1 MCGIVGAISQAP
13 VNQLLYDALLLLQH
27 RGQDAAGI
35 VTMQGTKCFMHK
47 ARGMVRDVF
56 RTRNMRTLI
65 GNVGLGQTRYPTAG
79 NAYSEEEAQPFY
91 VNAPYGIV
99 LVHNGNLTNAQA
111 LKAELFAIDRRHINT
126 ESDTEV
132 LINVLAHELEMAG
145 RDLPLT
151 PEQVFKAVGAVQ
163 RRIRG
168 SYAVIALIAGHGLL
182 AFRDPFGIRPLC
194 FGQTETE
201 HGRDVMVASESVALE
216 GTGHKL
222 TRDVAPGEAIF
233 IDQTGTIHARQCA
246 EHPQL
251 HPCMFEFVYLAR
263 PDSVLDGISV
273 YHARLNLG
281 ETLAQRVI
289 STLPPSDID
298 VVIPIPESSRPSA
311 MQLAHRLGKPYREG
325 FVKNRYVGRTFIM
338 PGHEVRK
345 KSVRQK
351 LNAIGMEFKGRNV
364 LLVDDSIVRG
374 TTSKE
379 IVQMAREAGA
389 RKVYMASAAP
399 PVRFPNV
406 YGIDM
411 PTKDELVAHNRS
423 IEEIRAFIGADQLI
437 YQDVDAMKR
446 VVAALNPKIVGFEAS
461 CFDGHYITGDVSAE
475 DFATMQAQRRLQFDT
490 TEEAAEA
497 GSRLALQGAQ
507 ER

>member
-1 MCGIVGAISQAP
+1 MCGIVGVISSNP

-56 RTRNMRTLI
+56 RTRNMRALPGT
-65 GNVGLGQTRYPTAG
+65 VGLGQVRYPTAG

-91 VNAPYGIV
+91 VNAPFGIV

-111 LKAELFAIDRRHINT
+111 LKADLFEIDRRHINT
-126 ESDTEV
+126 DSDTEV
-132 LINVLAHELEMAG
+132 LINVLAHELQVAAG
-145 RDLPLT
+145 ELPLT
-151 PEQVFKAVGAVQ
+151 PAAVFTAVGHVH
-163 RRIRG
+163 RRVKG

-182 AFRDPFGIRPLC
+182 AFRDPYGIRPLVL
-194 FGQTETE
+194 GESADGET
-201 HGRDVMVASESVALE
+201 MVASESVALE
-216 GTGHKL
+216 GTGHRLK
-222 TRDVAPGEAIF
+222 RDVAPGEAVF
-233 IDQTGTIHARQCA
+233 IDVEGRLHAQQCA
-246 EHPQL
+246 IAPTL
-251 HPCMFEFVYLAR
+251 NPCMFEFVYLAR
-263 PDSVLDGISV
+263 PDSVMDGISV
-273 YHARLNLG
+273 YQARLNLG

-289 STLPPSDID
+289 STMPPNEID

-311 MQLAHRLGKPYREG
+311 MQLAQKIGKPYREG

-338 PGHEVRK
+338 PGQAMRK

-351 LNAIGMEFKGRNV
+351 LNAIATEFKGRNV

-399 PVRFPNV
+399 PVRYPNV

-411 PTKDELVAHNRS
+411 PTQDELIAHGRS
-423 IEEIRAFIGADQLI
+423 LEEIRAYIGADALI

-446 VVAALNPKIVGFEAS
+446 VVGALNPKLRSFEAS
-461 CFDGHYITGDVSAE
+461 CFDGHYITGDVTAAGI
-475 DFATMQAQRRLQFDT
+475 DAMRAQRALQFD
-490 TEEAAEA
+490 EDDEQ
-497 GSRLALQGAQ
+497 GRGRLALQGAEQ
-507 ER
+507 A